1 MFDRV
6 LFYLDNCSVI
16 CTVTSCYVLHQTH
29 SQFWHILIS
38 VYSGKFRHIQAY
50 SALLRHIN
58 RWGIT
63 KDYWGLFRHT
73 QNPVQ
78 PSHVHKLTTF
88 WALTY
93 LKPKAY
99 SKLCETL
106 TWHIQNP
113 VIEQF
118 IQTLFSHIQNLVWR
132 SHMLKLGI
140 FGIMKSRI
148 LPYFPKRSILD
159 RWEGSIY
166 ADLSI
171 KTHWLVESLHAM
183 YCLRHIQKPVYYRKF
198 SHIQVYSR
206 PI

>member
-16 CTVTSCYVLHQTH
+16 CRVTSCYVLHQAH
-29 SQFWHILIS
+29 SEFWHIQIS

-106 TWHIQNP
+106 TRHIQNP

-118 IQTLFSHIQNLVWR
+118 IQTLFSHIQAYPEPCVTLAHVETWHIWNHEIQNPSIFSKALYLR
-132 SHMLKLGI
+132 SLGGFYI
-140 FGIMKSRI
+140 R
-148 LPYFPKRSILD
+148 
-159 RWEGSIY
+159 
-166 ADLSI
+166 
-171 KTHWLVESLHAM
+171 
-183 YCLRHIQKPVYYRKF
+183 
-198 SHIQVYSR
+198 
-206 PI
+206 